1 MSINK
6 FALRKKRAFAIRK
19 KISGTA
25 ERPRLTVFRS
35 NKNISVQI
43 IDDSTGKT
51 LCSASSLDKDV
62 DTSGKN
68 KVEVSELVGKKIAEK
83 ALASSIKNVVF
94 DRNGFL
100 YKGSRI
106 KVLAEAARES
116 GLEF

>member
-6 FALRKKRAFAIRK
+6 FALRKKRAVSIRK

-35 NKNISVQI
+35 NKNISAQI
-43 IDDSTGKT
+43 INDIEGKT
-51 LCSASSLDKDV
+51 LVSVSSLDKDIEV
-62 DTSGKN
+62 AGKN
-68 KVEVSELVGKKIAEK
+68 KVEVSELIGKMIAEK
-83 ALASSIKNVVF
+83 AVAAGIKSVVF

-100 YKGSRI
+100 YKGNRI
-106 KVLAEAARES
+106 KVLADTARES